1 MARKKKVVEP
11 IIGLGRDPENRLTVQ
26 KSNPLLSLWR
36 SDMSLAEFKIL
47 DTYLSR
53 INSREPDKRTVVF
66 TKGELEQLLGV
77 KKINKANLA
86 ARLKSLYRGV
96 EIESSNRKISTI
108 GLFEKA
114 DGDLDPE
121 TGLWTV
127 QLTCTPSAMQYIF
140 NIEKIGYLRYKLH
153 AITKLSSRYAYILFL
168 YLEKNRTMHLSWEE
182 DVNDLRRL
190 LNCDQDESYSAFK
203 VFNDRVLKRCQKEL
217 LEKTECRFEYT
228 PIKKGRKVT
237 AVRFTLESIAVM
249 PVVDEGQ
256 LSMFDG
262 VGDPI
267 DAIAAV
273 LPAGFTREQ
282 VQAIH
287 TAAIPVAA
295 GLYGVAEPTPA
306 QVMGYLQS
314 KMGKLM
320 AYDAREPIKHKD
332 TYLLHM
338 IENDLSKLAKEAPRT
353 SGRRQLDE
361 DEQRSIQRM
370 LIQKVLDEPDDEPIT
385 VGNNPELAARAAEL
399 KENLQG
405 K

>member
-1 MARKKKVVEP
+1 MAKKKTIEP
-11 IIGLGRDPENRLTVQ
+11 IIGPGKDPENKLTIQ

-36 SDMSLAEFKIL
+36 SDMSLPEFKIL

-77 KKINKANLA
+77 KKINKADLT
-86 ARLKSLYRGV
+86 ARLKGLGRFV
-96 EIESSNRKISTI
+96 EVEEKNSKKLHQVA
-108 GLFEKA
+108 LFEEA
-114 DGDLDPE
+114 YGEMDE
-121 TGLWTV
+121 NGLWTV
-127 QLTCTPSAMQYIF
+127 KLTCTQKAMKYIF
-140 NIEKIGYLRYKLH
+140 NIDKLGYLRYRLH
-153 AITKLSSRYAYILFL
+153 SITRLNSRYAYILFL
-168 YLEKNRTMHLSWEE
+168 HLERNRSLHLSWEE
-182 DVNDLRRL
+182 DVDYLRQL
-190 LNCDQDESYSAFK
+190 LKCDQDESYSAFK
-203 VFNDRVLKRCQKEL
+203 VFNDRILKRCQKEIQ
-217 LEKTECRFEYT
+217 EKTPCRFEYT

-256 LSMFDG
+256 LSMFEG
-262 VGDPI
+262 SADPI
-267 DAIAAV
+267 DAVAAV

-282 VQAIH
+282 VQAIY
-287 TAAIPVAA
+287 TAASPVAA
-295 GLYGVAEPTPA
+295 GLYGVATPTPG
-306 QVMGYLQS
+306 QVMGYLQT

-353 SGRRQLDE
+353 SGHRQLDE

-370 LIQKVLDEPDDEPIT
+370 LIQKVLDEPDDEPVT

-405 K
+405 R